1 MSRIPAPPQS
11 LDCFT
16 VRIAAVVYRVRLRT
30 LLRYWE
36 LAYRFQTLDPR
47 PYSASAPAMS
57 RETLDRASQAVMSLA
72 DEAA

>member
-1 MSRIPAPPQS
+1 MNRIPAPPTA

-16 VRIAAVVYRVRLRT
+16 VRFASAVYRVRFRT

-36 LAYRFQTLDPR
+36 LAHKFQTLDPR

-57 RETLDRASQAVMSLA
+57 PATLERAAQAVMSLA